1 VTLFPLIIHPR
12 ERGRLRRLARG
23 KQVAK
28 YKKKRARELQHDRF
42 RDTTM
47 SYLDRLGDLL
57 EGRGRTIL
65 YALGGLIVASLL
77 VILFVKWNNRKND
90 EARQALGRA
99 INITTAAVTTSPLPG
114 STEMTFSTERERA
127 EKAIAEFE
135 KVAAKYGE
143 PYKSESRYFIASNR
157 LVIDRQKGISELTEL
172 ANSGSGD
179 VAALSKFALAQAN
192 ESDGKLDDA
201 ARLYSELARLN
212 SATVTS
218 ETANLRLAKVYEKQG
233 KKKEAADLLFNIVDA
248 ARKAKGPDNQS
259 VPQSS
264 AAREAAEELQK
275 LDPDRYGQLPP
286 EIPSLAG

>member
-1 VTLFPLIIHPR
+1 M
-12 ERGRLRRLARG
+12 
-23 KQVAK
+23 AK

-47 SYLDRLGDLL
+47 SFLDRLGNLL

-65 YALGGLIVASLL
+65 YGLGGIILASLL
-77 VILFVKWNNRKND
+77 VIIFVKWNNRKND

-99 INITTAAVTTSPLPG
+99 ITITTTAVSSNPLPG
-114 STEMTFSTERERA
+114 STEVTFPTEKDRA

-157 LVIDRQKGISELTEL
+157 LVVDRQKGITELTEL
-172 ANSGSGD
+172 SNGSSGE
-179 VAALSKFALAQAN
+179 VAALSKFALAQAY

-201 ARLYSELARLN
+201 ARLYSELVRLN
-212 SATVTS
+212 SPTVTA
-218 ETANLRLAKVYEKQG
+218 ETANLRIAKVYEKQG
-233 KKKEAADLLFNIVDA
+233 KKKEAADVLFNVVDA
-248 ARKAKGPDNQS
+248 ARKAKGSDNQS
-259 VPQSS
+259 LPQSA
-264 AAREAAEELQK
+264 AAREAATELQK
-275 LDPDRYGQLPP
+275 LDPDRYAQLPP

>member
-1 VTLFPLIIHPR
+1 M
-12 ERGRLRRLARG
+12 
-23 KQVAK
+23 AK

-47 SYLDRLGDLL
+47 GFFDRLGDAL

-65 YALGGLIVASLL
+65 YALGGLILAAIIVT
-77 VILFVKWNNRKND
+77 VFVKWSNRKSD

-99 INITTAAVTTSPLPG
+99 ITITNSPVLTNPIAG
-114 STEMTFSTERERA
+114 STGPTFSSEKERA
-127 EKAIAEFE
+127 QRAIEEFE
-135 KVAAKYGE
+135 KVAAKYGD
-143 PYKSESRYFIASNR
+143 PYKSESRYFIAANR
-157 LVIDRQKGISELTEL
+157 LVVDRQKGMSELAEL
-172 ANSGSGD
+172 SNSSVAE

-212 SATVTS
+212 NPAVTA

-248 ARKAKGPDNQS
+248 SRKTKGPDNLPLPTS
-259 VPQSS
+259 G
-264 AAREAAEELQK
+264 AAREAADELKK
-275 LDPDRYGQLPP
+275 LDPVRYAQLPA
-286 EIPSLAG
+286 EPSALAG